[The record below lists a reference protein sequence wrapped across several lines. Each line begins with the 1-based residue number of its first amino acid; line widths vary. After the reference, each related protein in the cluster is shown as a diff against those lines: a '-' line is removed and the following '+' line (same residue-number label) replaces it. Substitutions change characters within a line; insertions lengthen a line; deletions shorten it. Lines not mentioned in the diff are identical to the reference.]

1 MNLEAYF
8 LLFDYFTLINLRTTT
23 DSLAHHCAHNIKL
36 TSIETT
42 CFIQKL

>member
-23 DSLAHHCAHNIKL
+23 DSLAHCAHNIKL